1 MDGGDCAILVVLFV
15 TFGAMLIYDWKV
27 RNDNE

>member
-1 MDGGDCAILVVLFV
+1 MDGSDGAILVVLFGV
-15 TFGAMLIYDWKV
+15 FGAMLIYDWKV